1 VKVLVRI
8 TGALLLLAL
17 TAAGVFYWNPLWV
30 HDQQIRYHLWRADV
44 HSEYVDAG
52 SYRLHYFEAVPSDG
66 SAGIPLILVHGLAS
80 RGEDWAPMIPSLA
93 AAGFHVYAPDLLGYG
108 RSPRP
113 ANVVYSVALEEG
125 VLIDFM
131 HAVGLQNADVDGWSM
146 GGWVSARLALDR
158 PAMVDRLVL
167 DDSAGVTFQ
176 PSFTRDAFSPTD
188 TAGLKRLFA
197 LLMPHPPPLDPYIV
211 RATLHRIADN
221 KIIVQ
226 SSMDSMASGAD
237 RLDARLTNITQPT
250 LIVWGAEDRL
260 IPLSVGKQ
268 MHQLIPNSAL
278 QVVPNCGHLAP
289 SQCPAPVL
297 AGTIQFLK
305 ADPPMRGG
313 EHTRGAPFMTVPPS

>member
-17 TAAGVFYWNPLWV
+17 TAAGVFYWNLLWV
-30 HDQQIRYHLWRADV
+30 NDQQIRYHLWRANV

-52 SYRLHYFEAVPSDG
+52 SYRLHYFEAVPSGG

-131 HAVGLQNADVDGWSM
+131 HAVGLQHADVDGWSM
-146 GGWVSARLALDR
+146 GGWVSAKLALDR

-188 TAGLKRLFA
+188 TAGLKRLFV
-197 LLMPHPPPLDPYIV
+197 LLMPHPPTLDPYIV

-237 RLDARLTNITQPT
+237 RLDDRLANITQPT
-250 LIVWGAEDRL
+250 LIVWGTEDKL
-260 IPLSVGKQ
+260 IPMAVGES
-268 MHQLIPNSAL
+268 MHTKIPNS
-278 QVVPNCGHLAP
+278 VFESVPGCGHLAP

-297 AGTIQFLK
+297 AATIPFLK
-305 ADPPMRGG
+305 AER
-313 EHTRGAPFMTVPPS
+313 